1 MCVPQTGISPLHLA
15 AKEGHVEL
23 CEHLVENGAS
33 PGLTTNVSNDI
44 ISHKK
49 LKVSPRKTGVFF
61 SECSMFWSSDEATI
75 LDHKIEERMVLERT
89 GEMLVTMRNFPSS
102 SPRLSPPP
110 PHPLSGFFSLGV
122 HYFYLTSVICFISVT
137 KSVLIHSFTLGVTKN
152 EFLLTMSILFSSMK
166 VMRWKKTST
175 RGHCFDLRLN
185 LPC

>member
-1 MCVPQTGISPLHLA
+1 MCVSQTGISPLHLA

-61 SECSMFWSSDEATI
+61 SECPMFWSSDEATV
-75 LDHKIEERMVLERT
+75 LDHKIEERLVLERT

-102 SPRLSPPP
+102 SPLLFPP
-110 PHPLSGFFSLGV
+110 PHPLSGLFSL
-122 HYFYLTSVICFISVT
+122 SVRS
-137 KSVLIHSFTLGVTKN
+137 L
-152 EFLLTMSILFSSMK
+152 FLLFHSRSGQERVPPYNTFSSIK
-166 VMRWKKTST
+166 VMRWKKKST

>member
-61 SECSMFWSSDEATI
+61 SECSMFWSNDEATI
-75 LDHKIEERMVLERT
+75 LDHKIEERLVLELT
-89 GEMLVTMRNFPSS
+89 GEMLVTMTKFPSS
-102 SPRLSPPP
+102 SPLLFPPSPP
-110 PHPLSGFFSLGV
+110 PHPLSAFFSLGV

-137 KSVLIHSFTLGVTKN
+137 KSVLIHSFTPGVTKN
-152 EFLLTMSILFSSMK
+152 DFLLTMSILFQA
-166 VMRWKKTST
+166 
-175 RGHCFDLRLN
+175 
-185 LPC
+185 